1 MTQSHDT
8 AASAAHP
15 TDDEQ
20 VRRLYAELIEGWN
33 ARDASRMALLFA
45 DDGNV
50 VGFDGSEMNGR
61 SEIEQVLGGI
71 FVDHPTAP
79 YTAIVRDIR
88 LPSPDTAVLRAAV
101 GMIPPGQDDIDPAVN
116 ALQTLVAVRLAG
128 RWRIEVF
135 QTTPAAYHGRPD
147 AVATLTEE
155 LRAALRAYRSSSSES
170 SASNSS
176 E

>member
-1 MTQSHDT
+1 MTEKADT
-8 AASAAHP
+8 AAHP
-15 TDDEQ
+15 SDEEQ

-50 VGFDGSEMNGR
+50 IGFDGSQMDGR
-61 SEIEQVLGGI
+61 SEIEKVLGGI

-79 YTAIVRDIR
+79 YTAIVRDVR
-88 LPSPDTAVLRAAV
+88 VPSPDTAVLRAVV
-101 GMIPPGQDDIDPAVN
+101 GMVPPGKDDIDPAVN
-116 ALQTLVAVRLAG
+116 AVQTLVASRLEG

-147 AVATLTEE
+147 AVAALTEE
-155 LRAALRAYRSSSSES
+155 LRAYRSSSSES